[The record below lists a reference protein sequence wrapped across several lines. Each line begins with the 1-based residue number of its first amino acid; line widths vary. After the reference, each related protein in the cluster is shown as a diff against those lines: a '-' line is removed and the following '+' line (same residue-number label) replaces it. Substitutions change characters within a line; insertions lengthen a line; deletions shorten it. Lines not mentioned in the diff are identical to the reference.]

1 MIKHIKL
8 CISRNTGALF
18 AKKKKKELNCI
29 SLFQSKK
36 TRKVPIFES
45 QIFDNP

>member
-1 MIKHIKL
+1 MYFTEHWSTI
-8 CISRNTGALF
+8 C
-18 AKKKKKELNCI
+18 KKKKKELNCI

-45 QIFDNP
+45 QMFDSPY